1 MKKANGYCIKFDNN
15 FYSREKLTEEH
26 HSQEAVGAG
35 SPKAFKLANR
45 FYKPA
50 LPHFVCIEE
59 KRFESPFQSAV
70 KNSNPNHQ

>member
-1 MKKANGYCIKFDNN
+1 M
-15 FYSREKLTEEH
+15 KLTEEH

-50 LPHFVCIEE
+50 LPT
-59 KRFESPFQSAV
+59 
-70 KNSNPNHQ
+70 KNHLIDIGARCEMK